1 MYTYIHRHVLACE
14 RGYVYYAYEKDSE
27 RKSEREQEREREKK
41 REKKRARLVRTYM
54 FVYVRACA
62 CLCQGARWKRRDVQA
77 CSVYACVCVWEA
89 CVVRRHARTRVCV
102 ANYVIQIDHM
112 CFLMMNNFININII
126 SISHRVR
133 SFRTTSLYV
142 NFACPERPVRLLLNC
157 QMISVFLLHFSW
169 FF

>member
-14 RGYVYYAYEKDSE
+14 RGYVYYAYERDSQ
-27 RKSEREQEREREKK
+27 RKCEREQERERE
-41 REKKRARLVRTYM
+41 RERERRKERDQYARTCLCM
-54 FVYVRACA
+54 FARVRAY
-62 CLCQGARWKRRDVQA
+62 ARVRDGNVVMFRRAV
-77 CSVYACVCVWEA
+77 CMRVCVWEA

-157 QMISVFLLHFSW
+157 QMISVFLLHFS
-169 FF
+169 